1 MVLTVCS
8 LCGLGSIPSHG
19 RVFKGFTMADQTQS
33 TRPEQVWQE
42 MAQSPLNGMK
52 KNNGHRGGR
61 PMSNQGQT
69 IALTKTS

>member
-42 MAQSPLNGMK
+42 MAQSPLIGMK
-52 KNNGHRGGR
+52 KTMDIEEEGR
-61 PMSNQGQT
+61 CPT
-69 IALTKTS
+69 RDRPLP